1 MSKKKPSRI
10 CDPEVCCHCEY
21 IGGGDMICAI
31 DDSRVEIVVADWKPT
46 DMYLW
51 CERKVV
57 NECPVSVSSR

>member
-10 CDPEVCCHCEY
+10 CDPEMCFHCEY

-31 DDSRVEIVVADWKPT
+31 DDSRVEIVVADWEPT

-51 CERKVV
+51 CQEG
-57 NECPVSVSSR
+57 SD